1 MLGRRRI
8 DGTISISRDRGLE
21 DPAEISRNEYRT
33 RSYATKGI
41 RAGGCNE
48 GGLVRTPRYG
58 VAILHLLKIR
68 WNVQDEN
75 LTFNRKLELG

>member
-48 GGLVRTPRYG
+48 ASRPRKNASLWSRYIAF
-58 VAILHLLKIR
+58 VEDYMERAR
-68 WNVQDEN
+68 
-75 LTFNRKLELG
+75 

>member
-1 MLGRRRI
+1 MLERRRI

-21 DPAEISRNEYRT
+21 DPGEISRNEYRT

-48 GGLVRTPRYG
+48 ASRPHKNGSLWSRYIAF
-58 VAILHLLKIR
+58 VE
-68 WNVQDEN
+68 D
-75 LTFNRKLELG
+75 

>member
-1 MLGRRRI
+1 MAQFQYQGIEAWKIRQRF
-8 DGTISISRDRGLE
+8 LE
-21 DPAEISRNEYRT
+21 MNIELVRMQRKGYEQVDV
-33 RSYATKGI
+33 TKL
-41 RAGGCNE
+41 R
-48 GGLVRTPRYG
+48 GLVRTPRYG